1 MDKLVHF
8 YYEWTSCCLYVKSLT
23 VNDKE
28 DIPFARG
35 WDYSS
40 CRMSEVHNSAEKLV
54 NIVRSLGRGTALC
67 AAARVRGINQ
77 RCLRETGASWR
88 NFSHFASCPVNNT
101 GARGLRARTF
111 EQPPSSPSTV
121 CPSSSSSQLPR
132 MQLLF
137 FLPAV
142 LSFMVRRHT
151 PALGTAL

>member
-1 MDKLVHF
+1 
-8 YYEWTSCCLYVKSLT
+8 VKSLT
-23 VNDKE
+23 VNDKG
-28 DIPFARG
+28 DISFTRG

-40 CRMSEVHNSAEKLV
+40 CRMSEVHNPAEKLV
-54 NIVRSLGRGTALC
+54 NIVHSLARGTALC

-121 CPSSSSSQLPR
+121 CPSSSSSQPR

-137 FLPAV
+137 FLPAL
-142 LSFMVRRHT
+142 LSFMVWRHT
-151 PALGTAL
+151 LGTAS